1 MSDFRGIW
9 VALATPFRCGQVDFE
24 ALQGLVNK
32 LLADGVRGLVVC
44 GTTGEAAAMSEDE
57 QLAVLDAV
65 LAEGNVE
72 LRLTAQEL
80 RATRV
85 TLKLNVI

>member
-44 GTTGEAAAMSEDE
+44 GTTGESPTLSWDEQHALLQAVHLAAAVSPK
-57 QLAVLDAV
+57 
-65 LAEGNVE
+65 
-72 LRLTAQEL
+72 
-80 RATRV
+80 TRS
-85 TLKLNVI
+85 T